1 MTDQVIMTR
10 NPEILQAEPIR
21 SAAQAIPKS
30 PRVPMFTDDYIN
42 LISILKR

>member
-1 MTDQVIMTR
+1 MTR
-10 NPEILQAEPIR
+10 NPKILQAEPIR
-21 SAAQAIPKS
+21 SAAQAIAKS